1 MDVNSD
7 RLSSVSQHDEIPGN
21 DNNSATV
28 PGSVTWKLGKS
39 EDSLDEAVEAETAA
53 AASLLSE
60 HNNNNDVSDE
70 ALSRSVTSC
79 VRCQAWQSMITK
91 LF

>member
-21 DNNSATV
+21 DNISAV